1 MFRFANPQ
9 YFWLLPV
16 IPALILLFWLAARNR
31 RRRLLARRLKVAPQR
46 RMRGKFAL
54 LPVFIAAT

>member
-16 IPALILLFWLAARNR
+16 IPALILLFLS
-31 RRRLLARRLKVAPQR
+31 L
-46 RMRGKFAL
+46 
-54 LPVFIAAT
+54 IHI

>member
-9 YFWLLPV
+9 YFWLLPA

-31 RRRLLARRLKVAPQR
+31 RRRLLARRLKVAAG
-46 RMRGKFAL
+46 RMRGDTAMK
-54 LPVFIAAT
+54 TH